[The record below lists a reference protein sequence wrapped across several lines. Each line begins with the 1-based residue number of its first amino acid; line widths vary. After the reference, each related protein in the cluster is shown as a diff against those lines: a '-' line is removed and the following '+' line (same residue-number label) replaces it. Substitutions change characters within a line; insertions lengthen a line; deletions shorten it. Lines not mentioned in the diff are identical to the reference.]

1 MDIINAISAMVEKSL
16 LDIPQNDVDYINDEG
31 LLCCGKCKTPKQV
44 EIVVGNRKFRPLCLC
59 KCEEE
64 RVKEED
70 RLWKKKQLQIQIDR
84 LRKDCFPK
92 SDMGAWNFEND
103 DMSNAKITNIMK
115 KYVENFSELRKTGQ
129 GLLLYGSFGTGKT
142 FAACEIAN
150 ALIDRCYPVLV
161 TNFAQLLNRLQN
173 TYERQDFIDS
183 LNYYVLL
190 VIDDLG
196 VERDSTYA
204 KEQVYNIIDARYR
217 AGLPMII
224 TTNLTLDEIKKP
236 ISVDN
241 RRIYDRI
248 LEKCFPI
255 EFKGGNHRRKAI
267 RESYNDLSRMLG
279 VE

>member
-1 MDIINAISAMVEKSL
+1 MGFEEVLSALSEESVRN
-16 LDIPQNDVDYINDEG
+16 IPQDKLDYINDDG

-44 EIVVGNRKFRPLCLC
+44 EIVIGSRKLRPLCLC

-64 RVKEED
+64 RVREED
-70 RLWKKKQLQIQIDR
+70 RQWKRKQRQIRIDS

-92 SDMGAWNFEND
+92 CDMGEWTFEND
-103 DMSNAKITNIMK
+103 DMSNEKITDIMK
-115 KYVENFSELRKTGQ
+115 RYVENFSEFRKTGQ
-129 GLLLYGSFGTGKT
+129 GLLLHGGFGKGKT
-142 FAACEIAN
+142 FAACEVAN

-173 TYERQDFIDS
+173 TFERQDFVDS
-183 LNYYVLL
+183 LNTYALI

-196 VERDSTYA
+196 IERDSDYA

-224 TTNLTLDEIKKP
+224 TTNLTLEELKNP
-236 ISVDN
+236 TNTEN

-255 EFKGGNHRRKAI
+255 EVKGGNHRRKAI
-267 RESYNDLSRMLG
+267 RESYNDISRILG
-279 VE
+279 V